1 MNPEFKA
8 DFKTKQNK
16 NKQQKKFGG
25 VSSYAMPLHANTKN
39 EGL

>member
-8 DFKTKQNK
+8 DFKTKQ
-16 NKQQKKFGG
+16 KQTTKKFGG